1 MADPQGVT
9 AVERPEAAAG
19 GPEAG
24 GPRVLVVDDD
34 ERLLLALARGLRLRG
49 FQVALAGDASQ
60 ALPYLDSGW
69 PQVVVLDVMLPGTDG
84 LTLCQQVR
92 ASSDVPI
99 LMLTARDS
107 VPDRVAGL
115 EAGADDYLVKPFSLD
130 ELVARLRAL
139 LRRTGQRP
147 VTRQRLAYADLEL
160 DLRSW
165 RACRAGQPLPLTATE
180 FRLLELFLRHPEEV
194 LTRDRILAA
203 VWGDE
208 PEVESNVV
216 DVHVANLRQKM
227 EAGGRPRLVQTVR
240 GVGYVLRAGD

>member
-1 MADPQGVT
+1 
-9 AVERPEAAAG
+9 
-19 GPEAG
+19 
-24 GPRVLVVDDD
+24 VDDD
-34 ERLLLALARGLRLRG
+34 ERLLLALSRGLRLRG
-49 FQVALAGDASQ
+49 FQVALAADATQ
-60 ALPYLDSGW
+60 ALPYLDGGW

-84 LTLCQQVR
+84 LTLCQRVR
-92 ASSDVPI
+92 QTSDVPI

>member
-1 MADPQGVT
+1 M
-9 AVERPEAAAG
+9 
-19 GPEAG
+19 
-24 GPRVLVVDDD
+24 DDD
-34 ERLLLALARGLRLRG
+34 ERLLLALSRGLRLRG
-49 FQVALAGDASQ
+49 FQVALAADATQ
-60 ALPYLDSGW
+60 ALPYLDGGW

>member
-1 MADPQGVT
+1 MGRPTSGSAP
-9 AVERPEAAAG
+9 APEAS
-19 GPEAG
+19 

-34 ERLLLALARGLRLRG
+34 ERLLLALSRGLRLRG
-49 FQVALAGDASQ
+49 FQVALAADAAQ

-84 LTLCQQVR
+84 LTLCQRVR
-92 ASSDVPI
+92 QSSDVPI

-139 LRRTGQRP
+139 LRRAADRP
-147 VTRQRLAYADLEL
+147 RPRRLAYADLEL

-165 RACRAGQPLPLTATE
+165 RASRGGQPLPLTATE
-180 FRLLELFLRHPEEV
+180 FRLLELFLRRPEEV
-194 LTRDRILAA
+194 LRRDEILAA
-203 VWGDE
+203 VWGDD

-227 EAGGRPRLVQTVR
+227 EAGGRPRLIQTVR
-240 GVGYVLRAGD
+240 GVGYVLRAGE

>member
-1 MADPQGVT
+1 MGRSTSGSAP
-9 AVERPEAAAG
+9 APEAS
-19 GPEAG
+19 

-34 ERLLLALARGLRLRG
+34 ERLLLALSRGLRLRG
-49 FQVALAGDASQ
+49 FQVALAADATQ
-60 ALPYLDSGW
+60 ALPYLDGGW

-84 LTLCQQVR
+84 LTLCQRVR
-92 ASSDVPI
+92 QTSDVPI

-165 RACRAGQPLPLTATE
+165 RACRGGQPLPLTATE